1 MFWQQ
6 DILTQNGT
14 PKIMQ
19 IDTPIPTATGTN
31 TYAVT
36 LNPAWTTP
44 ITNQLIYVKFTNA
57 NTGTSTLNADGTAR
71 PLRKYGAVELVA
83 NDIKAGQILA
93 ITWDG
98 TQFQVITLSYTAG
111 TSGGGG
117 EMYVLGYDSSTLSS
131 STTYVVGLYAS
142 LGVQTLFNQRPSR
155 QAIAMKT
162 GNITQVVVMSSVAG
176 TLQSNT
182 ETITL
187 QVFNITA
194 GTSFNF
200 TTTFKLDST
209 SLLGVSRI
217 DYYTLGTPLP
227 VTAGDKFQVRV
238 VVPSLVTP
246 PTQVTQIFQVKIE

>member
-57 NTGTSTLNADGTAR
+57 NTGTSTLDADGTAR

-98 TQFQVITLSYTAG
+98 TQFQVITLSATAG

-117 EMYVLGYDSSTLSS
+117 EMYVLGYDSTSITRNATFLC
-131 STTYVVGLYAS
+131 GLYAT
-142 LGVQTLFNQRPSR
+142 LGALTLFNQRPSR

-162 GNITQVVVMSSVAG
+162 GNITQVVVMCTVAG
-176 TLQSNT
+176 VLASDIG
-182 ETITL
+182 ITL
-187 QVFNITA
+187 QVYNVTTDTTSTITA
-194 GTSFNF
+194 TYKMN
-200 TTTFKLDST
+200 
-209 SLLGVSRI
+209 SLSLYQVSRI
-217 DYYTLGTPLP
+217 DYYTLASPLP
-227 VTAGDKFQVRV
+227 VTAGDLFQVRI
-238 VVPSLVTP
+238 VTP
-246 PTQVTQIFQVKIE
+246 NFITEPTQVSQIFQIKIE